1 MRILCTRFAIAVVT
15 TLLLFPPQSA
25 AQYSPNCPLQGA
37 VFPAP
42 RNPRSS
48 SLAISS
54 ALSSLKDTLQA
65 IVAEP
70 SIFDNAT
77 TSFQLS
83 IFSKDE
89 QLLSFSHAATSL
101 DKNSLPSGTLGE
113 NTIFRIGSVS
123 KLLTVYALL
132 AEMDSKSATP
142 RAACLR
148 ENSR

>member
-1 MRILCTRFAIAVVT
+1 MRMLCTRFAISAVT
-15 TLLLFPPQSA
+15 ALLLFASQSA

-37 VFPAP
+37 AFPAP
-42 RNPRSS
+42 RRPLNSS
-48 SLAISS
+48 PDIGIALA
-54 ALSSLKDTLQA
+54 SLKKKLRE

-83 IFSKDE
+83 VFSKNE

-101 DKNSLPSGTLGE
+101 DKISLPSGTLSK

-132 AEMDSKSATP
+132 AEIGSKSATR
-142 RAACLR
+142 RASCLCKIGR
-148 ENSR
+148 